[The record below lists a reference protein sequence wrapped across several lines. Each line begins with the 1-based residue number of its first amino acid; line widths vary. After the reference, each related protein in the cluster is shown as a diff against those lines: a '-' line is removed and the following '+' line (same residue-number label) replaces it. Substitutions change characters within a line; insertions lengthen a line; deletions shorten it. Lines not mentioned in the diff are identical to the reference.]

1 MLILIQ
7 FLELSRLDAMTN
19 EELNVK
25 IRVKTIRRIMKK
37 SIIPPS
43 LYHSCEVHI
52 NSASQ
57 SMGRYSTWV
66 TFWKFVGGLKLTGH
80 V

>member
-25 IRVKTIRRIMKK
+25 IRVEQFAE
-37 SIIPPS
+37 
-43 LYHSCEVHI
+43 L
-52 NSASQ
+52 
-57 SMGRYSTWV
+57 
-66 TFWKFVGGLKLTGH
+66 
-80 V
+80 